1 MQVLTIAWR
10 TLRSLYADKK
20 NLMVMLLMPLA
31 FSLVFGLLL
40 GGNKATDTTKYQVA
54 LYAPET
60 EGPSASLRQAL
71 SGHPHIILTEVAGE
85 AAARQL
91 VESSQVAAAV
101 LVPADFNEQVKALS
115 APTVKLVREAD
126 SNLFLAL
133 EQELQQV
140 FSHLTSSAITAN
152 LTTGADAEAWQAA
165 FDRTMTAW
173 QEPPLRVQVRDAV
186 QPKAGIA
193 ASSAIGLGFVIMF
206 VMMGQSM
213 AAGSILEE
221 KGVGTWQRI
230 IAAPVTRGQVLLG
243 YILGYFVSGW
253 VQFLILM
260 LLERFMFGASFG
272 SGLPLILLTTL
283 MIFCSVTAGMAIA
296 GVVKSYQQQQAV
308 SVIALNVTSM
318 LGGLFFPIEMFN
330 PAMVKLAMLTP
341 QYWARRGYV
350 ELVLRGADWQAL
362 QLPLL
367 VLAGFSLVF
376 FVIGRR
382 GVRAE

>member
-1 MQVLTIAWR
+1 MKTLTIAWR

-20 NLMVMLLMPLA
+20 NLMVMLLMPVV

-40 GGNKATDTTKYQVA
+40 GGTQATDTTKYQVA
-54 LYAPET
+54 LLAAGVD
-60 EGPSASLRQAL
+60 GPSASLRQAL
-71 SGHPHIILTEVAGE
+71 AGHPHIILTEVTDE

-91 VESSQVAAAV
+91 VKSSQVAAAV
-101 LVPADFNEQVKALS
+101 LLPADFNDQVKALL

-126 SNLFLAL
+126 SNLFMAL

-140 FSHLTSSAITAN
+140 FAHLTSAAITAD
-152 LTTGADAEAWQAA
+152 LIAGEDETAWQAA

-173 QEPPLRVQVRDAV
+173 QSPPLQVQVRDVV
-186 QPKAGIA
+186 QQQAGIA

-230 IAAPVTRGQVLLG
+230 VAAPVSRGQVLLG
-243 YILGYFVSGW
+243 YILGYFASGW
-253 VQFLILM
+253 LQFLILM
-260 LLERFMFGASFG
+260 LLEKLMFGASFG
-272 SGLPLILLTTL
+272 SGLPLVLLASL

-296 GVVKSYQQQQAV
+296 GVVKTYQQQQAV
-308 SVIALNVTSM
+308 SAIALNVTSM

-341 QYWARRGYV
+341 QYWARRGFV

-367 VLAGFSLVF
+367 VLGGFSLVF
-376 FVIGRR
+376 FMVGLR
-382 GVRAE
+382 GVRSE